1 MRRLGTK
8 PLSGGALVCARFA
21 ASSALFGRGYR
32 AFGAFLVL
40 LVSAAGCGDESETA
54 TSTST
59 TASSGGDGG
68 SGGSGGGGAGGQGGG
83 SSALCVETAP
93 GPTRGS
99 AIAISPDDTRI
110 AVVNRD
116 VGTVTVIA
124 VAYGGGQPELSKA
137 AEIDVGGEPSQVA
150 IDACGDRAYVA
161 LRRDQKVVEIKN
173 LRGDPALGTAV
184 DVGSEP
190 TGLALTPNNKMLYV
204 ANWID
209 GTLSVIDVPSMTKT
223 GTLDLNKVLAAT
235 GLLGDVAS
243 RPSLAHPRSVAITN
257 DGDADDAD
265 ETVFVT
271 EFFAQRTA
279 AESADGKNADINKKG
294 LVYAVSTENFAVS
307 TIGLGAIADTGQ
319 SDHNG
324 QKTGCFPNQLQ
335 GITIAENFAYIPSIC
350 ASPAGPLGVFVRSA
364 CSTDADC
371 GGVSGACDAISKKCE
386 CTAAN
391 QAQVC
396 GAGATCNVPAGQQA
410 GSCNVNVTNV
420 KTTTHPAIH
429 VIDIKANTE
438 VMAGAAALDTKLAAL
453 YEMDSVPD
461 DASRRLPHIA
471 NDIAFDPSGA
481 AYLSANGADAVFRAA
496 FDPGT
501 GAFQSIATAG
511 GPYFID
517 LASTEI
523 ASASLRGLAP
533 IGIAAAHKQPFAF
546 TANDVSRNV
555 TAVDLAKQAVAGLDG
570 AMKSPRVIE
579 SSAQPSDPAAQAV
592 LRGKRLF
599 NTGLGRW
606 SLKGQ
611 AWGSCQACHID
622 GLTDNVTWYFARGP
636 RQSTSLD
643 GSFASDNPADQR
655 IFNWTAILDEI
666 ADFEANTR
674 VVSGG
679 VGALVT
685 VTNSPPKDTDQI
697 NLATQGHAGLNGSAK
712 EVTDTLSTLKDWN
725 DILAYIQSIRSPRAP
740 RNLDPALVAEG
751 KTLFEAQGSC
761 GGCHGGPKWT
771 ISTRFYTPSK
781 ITNTNLLSTP
791 WDAAAITA
799 AGFPSALL
807 PASTPA
813 NQLMRFGGQNP
824 SAFDQIQC
832 ILRPV
837 GTYNVAPMAV
847 GIAERR
853 SDMQTTAQG
862 NETDGKGYN
871 PPSLLNLAAGAPYFH
886 AGNART
892 LEEAFSKTF
901 AAHYASP
908 VAASGFLSQM
918 GDIDKLVAFLLSIDE
933 TKLPVPIP
941 PVGPSGGDFCTPLAP

>member
-8 PLSGGALVCARFA
+8 PMSGGARVCSLSA
-21 ASSALFGRGYR
+21 APSGSLGSG
-32 AFGAFLVL
+32 FGAFLVFL
-40 LVSAAGCGDESETA
+40 MAALGAGCSDEGETSTTTA
-54 TSTST
+54 TS
-59 TASSGGDGG
+59 SGGGGSAG
-68 SGGSGGGGAGGQGGG
+68 SGGAGDGGGGAGGQGGG
-83 SSALCVETAP
+83 APALCDATSP

-99 AIAISPDDTRI
+99 AIAISPDDARI

-124 VAYGGGQPELSKA
+124 VAYGSGLPELSKV

-173 LRGDPALGTAV
+173 LSGQPALGMAV

-190 TGLALTPNNKMLYV
+190 TGLALTPNNKVLYV

-209 GTLSVIDVPSMTKT
+209 GTLSVIDALAMKKT
-223 GTLDLNKVLAAT
+223 GTIDLNKVLAAT
-235 GLLGDVAS
+235 GLLGQAAP
-243 RPSLAHPRSVAITN
+243 RPALAHPRSVAITN
-257 DGDADDAD
+257 DGDGDDAD

-271 EFFAQRTA
+271 EFFAQREA
-279 AESADGKNADINKKG
+279 AESSDGKNADVNKKG
-294 LVYAVSTENFAVS
+294 LVYAVSAENFAV
-307 TIGLGAIADTGQ
+307 TMIDLGAIADTGL

-324 QKTGCFPNQLQ
+324 QQTGCFPNQLQ
-335 GITIAENFAYIPSIC
+335 GITVHGGFAYVTSIC
-350 ASPAGPLGVFVRSA
+350 ASPAGPIGVFVRST

-371 GGVSGACDAISKKCE
+371 GGVAGACDSISKKCD
-386 CTAAN
+386 CTTLN

-396 GAGATCNVPAGQQA
+396 GAGATCNVPGGQPT

-420 KTTTHPAIH
+420 KTTTHTAVH
-429 VIDIKANTE
+429 VIDIATNTE
-438 VMAGAAALDTKLAAL
+438 VTAAALDAKLAAL
-453 YEMDSVPD
+453 YEMDAVPD
-461 DASRRLPHIA
+461 DASRRLPHVA
-471 NDIAFDPSGA
+471 NDIAFDLEGA

-496 FDPGT
+496 FDPAT
-501 GAFQSIATAG
+501 GAFQSIGSPG
-511 GPYFID
+511 GPSFID

-533 IGIAAAHKQPFAF
+533 IGVAAAHKQPFAF
-546 TANDVSRNV
+546 TANDVSRSV
-555 TAVDLAKQAVAGLDG
+555 TAIDLAKQAVAGLDA

-579 SSAQPSDPAAQAV
+579 SSAQPSDAAAQAV

-655 IFNWTAILDEI
+655 IFNWTAILDEV
-666 ADFEANTR
+666 ADFELNTR
-674 VVSGG
+674 TISGG

-685 VTNSPPKDTDQI
+685 VTNNPPKDTDQI
-697 NLATQGHAGLNGSAK
+697 NLGTQGHAGLNGSTK

-740 RNLDPALVAEG
+740 RNLDPALVAQG
-751 KTLFEAQGSC
+751 KALFEGQGSC
-761 GGCHGGPKWT
+761 GGCHGGAKWT
-771 ISTRFYTPSK
+771 ISTRFYSPSK
-781 ITNTNLLSTP
+781 ATNTKLLTAA
-791 WDAAAITA
+791 WDAGAITA
-799 AGFPSALL
+799 MGFPGSLL
-807 PASTPA
+807 PASTPS
-813 NQLMRFGGQNP
+813 NQLMRFGGANP

-832 ILRPV
+832 VLRPV
-837 GTYNVAPMAV
+837 GTYNVAPAAV

-853 SDMQTTAQG
+853 SDMQTPAQG

-892 LEEAFSKTF
+892 LEEAFSTLF
-901 AAHYASP
+901 AAHHASP
-908 VAASGFLSQM
+908 IAAPGFLSEM
-918 GDIDKLVAFLLSIDE
+918 GDLDKLVAFLLSIDE
-933 TKLPVPIP
+933 ASLPTPIP
-941 PVGPSGGDFCTPLAP
+941 PVGPYGGDFCAPPPP